1 MNKSISNIFSGEAV
15 FLDKANVDTD
25 QIIPKQFLKSIKRTG
40 FGPNLFDAW
49 RYLDK
54 GDLNSDNSK
63 RKLNPDFILNHDL
76 YKSCNILITRENF
89 GCGSSREH
97 AVWALTD
104 YGFTTIIAPS
114 FADIFKNNSY
124 KNGLLLIEID
134 KEKIDEI
141 FKQITEKKT
150 INIEVDVHNQ
160 FIYLEEKQFPFE
172 LEDFKK
178 KFLLDGIDE
187 VGFTLQHQNKIED
200 FEKNYKKLYLGC
212 LNERH

>member
-1 MNKSISNIFSGEAV
+1 MNKSLSNIFSGEAV

-172 LEDFKK
+172 LDDFKK

-200 FEKNYKKLYLGC
+200 FEKNYKKTVPWLFK
-212 LNERH
+212 

>member
-63 RKLNPDFILNHDL
+63 RKLNPDFILNNDL

-141 FKQITEKKT
+141 FTQITEKKT

-172 LEDFKK
+172 LDDFKK

-187 VGFTLQHQNKIED
+187 VGFTLQHQNKI
-200 FEKNYKKLYLGC
+200 
-212 LNERH
+212 

>member
-134 KEKIDEI
+134 KEKIDVI

-172 LEDFKK
+172 LDDFKK

-187 VGFTLQHQNKIED
+187 VGFTLKHQNKIED
-200 FEKNYKKLYLGC
+200 FEKNYKKTVPWLF
-212 LNERH
+212 R

>member
-134 KEKIDEI
+134 KEKIEEI

-160 FIYLEEKQFPFE
+160 FIYLEEKQIRFE
-172 LEDFKK
+172 LDDFKK

-187 VGFTLQHQNKIED
+187 VGFTLQHQNEIED
-200 FEKNYKKLYLGC
+200 FEKNYKKTVPWLFK
-212 LNERH
+212 

>member
-15 FLDKANVDTD
+15 FLNKANVDTD

-97 AVWALTD
+97 AVWALAD

-141 FKQITEKKT
+141 FTQITEKKI

-160 FIYLEEKQFPFE
+160 FIYLEEKQIPFE
-172 LEDFKK
+172 LDDFKK

-200 FEKNYKKLYLGC
+200 FEKNYKKTVPWLFK
-212 LNERH
+212 

>member
-114 FADIFKNNSY
+114 FADIFNNNSY

-134 KEKIDEI
+134 KEIIEEI
-141 FKQITEKKT
+141 FTQIKEKK
-150 INIEVDVHNQ
+150 IFNIEVDVHNQ
-160 FIYLEEKQFPFE
+160 FIYLEEKQIPFE
-172 LEDFKK
+172 LDDFKK

-200 FEKNYKKLYLGC
+200 FEKNYKKTVPWLFK
-212 LNERH
+212 

>member
-134 KEKIDEI
+134 EEKIDEI
-141 FKQITEKKT
+141 FKQITETKT

-160 FIYLEEKQFPFE
+160 FIYLEKKKFPFE
-172 LEDFKK
+172 LDDFKK

-200 FEKNYKKLYLGC
+200 FEKNYKKTVPWLFK
-212 LNERH
+212 

>member
-49 RYLDK
+49 RYLDN

-104 YGFTTIIAPS
+104 YGFTTIIAV
-114 FADIFKNNSY
+114 SY
-124 KNGLLLIEID
+124 THL
-134 KEKIDEI
+134 
-141 FKQITEKKT
+141 
-150 INIEVDVHNQ
+150 
-160 FIYLEEKQFPFE
+160 
-172 LEDFKK
+172 
-178 KFLLDGIDE
+178 
-187 VGFTLQHQNKIED
+187 TLPTNVAV
-200 FEKNYKKLYLGC
+200 
-212 LNERH
+212 

>member
-76 YKSCNILITRENF
+76 YNSCNILITRENF

-172 LEDFKK
+172 LDDFKK

-187 VGFTLQHQNKIED
+187 VGFTLQHHNKIED
-200 FEKNYKKLYLGC
+200 FEKNYKKTVPWLFK
-212 LNERH
+212 

>member
-63 RKLNPDFILNHDL
+63 RKLNPDFILNDDL

-141 FKQITEKKT
+141 FTQITEKKT

-160 FIYLEEKQFPFE
+160 FIYLEEKQIPFE
-172 LEDFKK
+172 LDDFKK

-200 FEKNYKKLYLGC
+200 FEKNYKKTVPWLYK
-212 LNERH
+212 

>member
-63 RKLNPDFILNHDL
+63 RKLNPDFILNNDL

-172 LEDFKK
+172 LDDFKK

-187 VGFTLQHQNKIED
+187 VGFTLQHHNKIED
-200 FEKNYKKLYLGC
+200 FEKNYKKTVPWLFK
-212 LNERH
+212 

>member
-141 FKQITEKKT
+141 IKQITEKKI

-160 FIYLEEKQFPFE
+160 FIYLEEKQIPFE
-172 LEDFKK
+172 LDDFKK

-200 FEKNYKKLYLGC
+200 FEKNYKKTVPWLFK
-212 LNERH
+212 

>member
-15 FLDKANVDTD
+15 FLVKANVDTD

-172 LEDFKK
+172 LDDFKK

-200 FEKNYKKLYLGC
+200 FEKNYKKTVPWLFK
-212 LNERH
+212 

>member
-63 RKLNPDFILNHDL
+63 RKLNPDFILNHDI

-160 FIYLEEKQFPFE
+160 FIYLEEKQIPFE
-172 LEDFKK
+172 LDDFKK

-200 FEKNYKKLYLGC
+200 FEKNYKKTVPWLFK
-212 LNERH
+212 

>member
-1 MNKSISNIFSGEAV
+1 MTKSISNIFSGEAV

-54 GDLNSDNSK
+54 GELNSDNSK

-134 KEKIDEI
+134 KEKIDVI
-141 FKQITEKKT
+141 FKQITEKKI

-160 FIYLEEKQFPFE
+160 FIFLEEKQIPFE
-172 LEDFKK
+172 LDDFKK

-200 FEKNYKKLYLGC
+200 FEKNYKKTVPWLFK
-212 LNERH
+212 

>member
-141 FKQITEKKT
+141 FKQIKEKKT

-172 LEDFKK
+172 LDDFKK

-200 FEKNYKKLYLGC
+200 FEKNYKKTVPWLFK
-212 LNERH
+212 

>member
-1 MNKSISNIFSGEAV
+1 MKKSISNIFSGEAV

-54 GDLNSDNSK
+54 GELNSDNSK

-76 YKSCNILITRENF
+76 YNSCNILITRENF

-141 FKQITEKKT
+141 FKQITEKKI

-172 LEDFKK
+172 LDDFKK

-187 VGFTLQHQNKIED
+187 VGFTLQHHNKIED
-200 FEKNYKKLYLGC
+200 FEKNYKKTVPWLFK
-212 LNERH
+212 

>member
-141 FKQITEKKT
+141 FTQITEKKT

-172 LEDFKK
+172 LDDFKK

-200 FEKNYKKLYLGC
+200 FEKNYKKTVPWLFK
-212 LNERH
+212 

>member
-124 KNGLLLIEID
+124 KNGLLLIEIG

-141 FKQITEKKT
+141 FIQITEKKI

-160 FIYLEEKQFPFE
+160 FIYLEEKQVPFE
-172 LEDFKK
+172 LDDFKK

-200 FEKNYKKLYLGC
+200 FEKNYKKTVPWLFK
-212 LNERH
+212 

>member
-15 FLDKANVDTD
+15 FLNKANVDTD

-134 KEKIDEI
+134 KEKIEEI

-160 FIYLEEKQFPFE
+160 FIYLEEKQIPFE
-172 LEDFKK
+172 LDDFKK

-187 VGFTLQHQNKIED
+187 VGFTLQHQNEIED
-200 FEKNYKKLYLGC
+200 FEKNYKKTVPWLFK
-212 LNERH
+212 

>member
-172 LEDFKK
+172 LDDFKK

-200 FEKNYKKLYLGC
+200 FEKIYKETVPWLFK
-212 LNERH
+212 

>member
-141 FKQITEKKT
+141 FTQITEKKI

-160 FIYLEEKQFPFE
+160 FIYLEEKQIPFE
-172 LEDFKK
+172 LDDFKK

-200 FEKNYKKLYLGC
+200 FEKSYKKTVPWLFK
-212 LNERH
+212 

>member
-141 FKQITEKKT
+141 FTQITEKKI

-160 FIYLEEKQFPFE
+160 FIYLEEKQIPFE
-172 LEDFKK
+172 LDDFKK

-200 FEKNYKKLYLGC
+200 FEKNYKKTVPWLYK
-212 LNERH
+212 

>member
-124 KNGLLLIEID
+124 KNGLLLIEVD

-141 FKQITEKKT
+141 FTQITEKKI

-160 FIYLEEKQFPFE
+160 FIYLEEKQIPFE
-172 LEDFKK
+172 LDDFKK

-200 FEKNYKKLYLGC
+200 FEKNYKKTVPWLF
-212 LNERH
+212 R

>member
-104 YGFTTIIAPS
+104 YGFKTIIAPS

-141 FKQITEKKT
+141 FTQITEKKI

-160 FIYLEEKQFPFE
+160 FIYLEENQIPFE
-172 LEDFKK
+172 LDDFKK

-200 FEKNYKKLYLGC
+200 FEKNYKKTVPWLFK
-212 LNERH
+212 

>member
-134 KEKIDEI
+134 KEIIEEI
-141 FKQITEKKT
+141 FILIKEKKI
-150 INIEVDVHNQ
+150 INIEVDVHNK
-160 FIYLEEKQFPFE
+160 FIYLEEKQIPFE
-172 LEDFKK
+172 LDDFKK

-200 FEKNYKKLYLGC
+200 FEKNYKKTVPWLFK
-212 LNERH
+212 

>member
-141 FKQITEKKT
+141 FTQITEKKI

-160 FIYLEEKQFPFE
+160 FIYIEEKKIPFE
-172 LEDFKK
+172 LDDFKK

-200 FEKNYKKLYLGC
+200 FEKNYKKTVPWLFK
-212 LNERH
+212 

>member
-89 GCGSSREH
+89 CCGSSREH

-172 LEDFKK
+172 LDDFKK

-200 FEKNYKKLYLGC
+200 FEKNYKKTVPWLFK
-212 LNERH
+212 

>member
-15 FLDKANVDTD
+15 FLNKANVDTD

-172 LEDFKK
+172 LDDFKK

-200 FEKNYKKLYLGC
+200 FEKNYKKTVPWLFK
-212 LNERH
+212 

>member
-1 MNKSISNIFSGEAV
+1 MYKRQ
-15 FLDKANVDTD
+15 D

-63 RKLNPDFILNHDL
+63 RKLNPEFVLNHDL

-172 LEDFKK
+172 LDDFKK

-200 FEKNYKKLYLGC
+200 FEKNYKKTVPWLFK
-212 LNERH
+212 

>member
-141 FKQITEKKT
+141 FKQITEKKI

-172 LEDFKK
+172 LDDFKK

-200 FEKNYKKLYLGC
+200 FEKNYKKTVPWLFK
-212 LNERH
+212 

>member
-134 KEKIDEI
+134 KEKIEEI
-141 FKQITEKKT
+141 FTRIIEKKT

-160 FIYLEEKQFPFE
+160 FIYLEEKQIRFE
-172 LEDFKK
+172 LDDFKK

-187 VGFTLQHQNKIED
+187 VGFTLQHQNEIED
-200 FEKNYKKLYLGC
+200 FEKNYKKTVPWLFK
-212 LNERH
+212 

>member
-141 FKQITEKKT
+141 FTQITEKKT

-160 FIYLEEKQFPFE
+160 FIYLEKKKFPFE
-172 LEDFKK
+172 LDDFKK

-187 VGFTLQHQNKIED
+187 VGFTLQHHNKIED
-200 FEKNYKKLYLGC
+200 FEKNYKKTVPWLFK
-212 LNERH
+212 

>member
-54 GDLNSDNSK
+54 GELNSDNSK

-172 LEDFKK
+172 LDDFKK

-200 FEKNYKKLYLGC
+200 FEKNYKKTVPWLFK
-212 LNERH
+212 

>member
-63 RKLNPDFILNHDL
+63 RKLNPDFILNHDI

-172 LEDFKK
+172 LDDFKK

-200 FEKNYKKLYLGC
+200 FEKNYKKTVPWLFK
-212 LNERH
+212 

>member
-1 MNKSISNIFSGEAV
+1 MNKSISNIFSGGAV

-134 KEKIDEI
+134 KEKIEEI
-141 FKQITEKKT
+141 FTQITEKKT

-160 FIYLEEKQFPFE
+160 FIYLEEKQIPFE
-172 LEDFKK
+172 LDDFKK

-200 FEKNYKKLYLGC
+200 FEKNYKKTVPWLFK
-212 LNERH
+212 

>member
-200 FEKNYKKLYLGC
+200 FEKNYKKTVPWLFK
-212 LNERH
+212 

>member
-150 INIEVDVHNQ
+150 INIEVDVNNQ

-172 LEDFKK
+172 LDDFKK

-200 FEKNYKKLYLGC
+200 FEKNYKKTVPWLFK
-212 LNERH
+212 